1 MFDNICNNCLSNCS
15 QAISCNKR
23 KCELSILNSVTT
35 SSVEVQSGSAI
46 PFNAN
51 RVCLSEDIFH
61 VAGSSDFTICTPG
74 VYKAT
79 VTTNARLSLGE
90 TINSVSIALAV
101 NGLEI
106 PGSRAND
113 SCGPNDTRN
122 LTTQVVFVIVN
133 GTTAI
138 LTSINPNTN
147 TPLTLYDNT
156 NIIVEKIG

>member
-1 MFDNICNNCLSNCS
+1 MFESICNNCMSNCS

-23 KCELSILNSVTT
+23 RCEISILNSINTQD
-35 SSVEVQSGSAI
+35 VQVSPGSAI

-51 RVCLSEDIFH
+51 RVCLSEDISH
-61 VAGSSDFTICTPG
+61 IAGASDFTICTPG

-79 VTTNARLSLGE
+79 ITTNARLSLGE
-90 TINSVSIALAV
+90 SINSVSVALAV

-106 PGSRAND
+106 PGSRAD
-113 SCGPNDTRN
+113 ESLGPNDTVN
-122 LTTQVVFVIVN
+122 LSTQIVFVIAN

-138 LTSINPNTN
+138 LTAINPSTN
-147 TPLTLYDNT
+147 TPITVYNNT